1 MAEPY
6 IPNESQTAQPTRLEA
21 SAAILTSLLENI
33 DKVDLSSLTPAV
45 LPVILEITGETRWRA
60 KIATIKLI
68 PAFTKVL
75 GDFSCK
81 IFLLVSSWLADSI
94 YPAREKISQQLGPLV
109 QIFET
114 DWAIT
119 SVFQALLQFKGHQS
133 YLTRQVT
140 LMFLNRLTGC
150 LPVNLLAKHFLSIV
164 LQLANEKVA
173 NVKMMVANT
182 HQSGSRFLRT
192 FNRLTALTIT
202 IHLNFLTKAHPN
214 FGFHLNCFT
223 PLN

>member
-1 MAEPY
+1 
-6 IPNESQTAQPTRLEA
+6 
-21 SAAILTSLLENI
+21 LLENI

-45 LPVILEITGETRWRA
+45 LPVILEITGETHCRS
-60 KIATIKLI
+60 KIAIIKLI

-75 GDFSCK
+75 GDFSRK
-81 IFLLVSSWLADSI
+81 IFPLVSSWLADSI
-94 YPAREKISQQLGPLV
+94 YPAREKISQQLGSLV

-119 SVFQALLQFKGHQS
+119 FLFKALLQFKGHQS

-150 LPVNLLAKHFLSIV
+150 LPVNLLAKHFLGIV
-164 LQLANEKVA
+164 IQLANDKVA
-173 NVKMMVANT
+173 NVKMMVANI
-182 HQSGSRFLRT
+182 HQAASRFLRT
-192 FNRLTALTIT
+192 FNRLTTLTIT
-202 IHLNFLTKAHPN
+202 IHLNLLTKAHTN

-223 PLN
+223 PHN